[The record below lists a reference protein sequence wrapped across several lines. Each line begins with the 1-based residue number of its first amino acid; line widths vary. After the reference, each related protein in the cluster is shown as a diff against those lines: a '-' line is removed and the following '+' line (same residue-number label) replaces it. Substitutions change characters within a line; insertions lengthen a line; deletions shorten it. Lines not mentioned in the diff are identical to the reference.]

1 MTDQSP
7 FDKDELITITQAAER
22 YGFSAVHLRQMAQR
36 GKLVARK
43 VGSIWL
49 TTPADV
55 EEYIRRRK
63 RTGRYRDDIQV
74 GP

>member
-1 MTDQSP
+1 MANERAYN
-7 FDKDELITITQAAER
+7 KDELITITQAAEL

-36 GKLVARK
+36 GKLGARK

-74 GP
+74 DS